1 MMSRTTMSRTMTPST
16 TPARLPAFRFTFWKL
31 VFLFLMAAGLYATFI
46 RFTQGLG
53 ASTHLSDQFPWGIW
67 ISFDVLC
74 GVMLAAGGFTL
85 TAAVHI
91 LNIKRMHSIIR
102 PTILTAFLGYLLV
115 CVALMYDL
123 GKPYNIWHPLIM
135 RNPHSVMFEVAYCVM
150 LYTTV
155 LALEF
160 SPIVLE
166 RFNLQKPLKAIRAIL
181 IPLVICGVIL
191 STLHQSSLGTLYLIV
206 PEKLHPFWYSPLLP
220 VFFFL
225 SAIAVGLAMTI
236 FESSMS
242 SRHFGLRLE
251 LPVLQELG
259 RVLVVVL
266 GTYAILRFEDL
277 ANRGVLKLTL
287 HPGYEM
293 YLFWLEISL
302 CIIFPLVLL
311 LQPRVRS
318 SPNGLYFAAVLV
330 ILGFITNR
338 MNVSITGFEGS
349 TGVHYFP
356 KWTELAV
363 TGMIIACGFALFGL
377 AVKYLP
383 IFPKEHLDQ
392 PGPPQRESPALAN
405 VSPVLEHAGD

>member
-1 MMSRTTMSRTMTPST
+1 M
-16 TPARLPAFRFTFWKL
+16 ARPTFRFTFWKL
-31 VFLFLMAAGLYATFI
+31 VFLFLMAAGLYATVI

-53 ASTHLSDQFPWGIW
+53 ASTNLSDQFPWGIW

-91 LNIKRMHSIIR
+91 LNIRRLHSIIR
-102 PTILTAFLGYLLV
+102 PTILTAFLGYILV
-115 CVALMYDL
+115 CAALMYDL
-123 GKPYNIWHPLIM
+123 GRPYNIWHPLIM

-166 RFNLQKPLKAIRAIL
+166 RFNLQRPLKVVRTIL

-220 VFFFL
+220 AFFFL

-242 SRHFGLRLE
+242 SKHFGLQLE
-251 LPVLQELG
+251 LPVLRELG
-259 RVLVVVL
+259 RWLVVVL
-266 GTYAILRFEDL
+266 GVYGILRFEDL
-277 ANRGVLKLTL
+277 ANRGALKLAFR
-287 HPGYEM
+287 PGYET
-293 YLFWLEISL
+293 YLFWLEIL
-302 CIIFPLVLL
+302 LAVILPLILL
-311 LQPRVRS
+311 VQRKVRAS
-318 SPNGLYFAAVLV
+318 ANGLYISAVLV
-330 ILGFITNR
+330 VLGFITNR
-338 MNVSITGFEGS
+338 MNVSITGIEGS
-349 TGVHYFP
+349 TGVRYFP
-356 KWTELAV
+356 KWSELAV
-363 TGMIIACGFALFGL
+363 TGMIIGIGFAAFGL

-383 IFPKEHLDQ
+383 IFPAEEVATEKSADSSAVVV
-392 PGPPQRESPALAN
+392 GA
-405 VSPVLEHAGD
+405 VMEHAGD

>member
-1 MMSRTTMSRTMTPST
+1 MKL
-16 TPARLPAFRFTFWKL
+16 RLTFWKL
-31 VFLFLMAAGLYATFI
+31 VFLFLMAAGFYATVL

-53 ASTHLSDQFPWGIW
+53 RSTNLNDQFPWGIW
-67 ISFDVLC
+67 IGFDVLC

-91 LNIKRMHSIIR
+91 FNIKRLRPIVR
-102 PTILTAFLGYLLV
+102 PTVLTAFLGYVLV
-115 CVALMYDL
+115 CVALMFDL
-123 GKPYNIWHPLIM
+123 GRPYRIWHPLIM

-166 RFNLQKPLKAIRAIL
+166 RFQWHKPLRIIRGVT

-191 STLHQSSLGTLYLIV
+191 STLHQSSLGTLYLIM

-236 FESSMS
+236 FESSLS
-242 SRHFGLRLE
+242 AKHFGRQLE
-251 LPVLQELG
+251 LPILQELG

-266 GTYAILRFEDL
+266 GVYGILRLEDL
-277 ANRGVLKLTL
+277 LHRGVLKLAFQ
-287 HPGYEM
+287 PGYEM
-293 YLFWLEISL
+293 YLFWLE
-302 CIIFPLVLL
+302 VLL
-311 LQPRVRS
+311 AIVIPLALLTQKKVRMS
-318 SPNGLYFAAVLV
+318 AGGLYVSAVMV
-330 ILGFITNR
+330 VLGFITNR
-338 MNVSITGFEGS
+338 LNVSITGLESAAGM
-349 TGVHYFP
+349 HYVP
-356 KWTELAV
+356 KWTEVAV
-363 TGMIIACGFALFGL
+363 TGAIIAAGFALFGL

-383 IFPKEHLDQ
+383 IFPQEEAHVAQ
-392 PGPPQRESPALAN
+392 VEAPASAAA
-405 VSPVLEHAGD
+405 VLHHAGD

>member
-1 MMSRTTMSRTMTPST
+1 M
-16 TPARLPAFRFTFWKL
+16 ARDMKFRFTFWKL
-31 VFLFLMAAGLYATFI
+31 VFLFLMAAGLYATFL
-46 RFTQGLG
+46 RFTRGLG
-53 ASTHLSDQFPWGIW
+53 ASTNLSDQFPWGIW

-91 LNIKRMHSIIR
+91 LNIKRLHSIIR
-102 PTILTAFLGYLLV
+102 PTILTAFLGYILV
-115 CVALMYDL
+115 STALIFDL

-150 LYTTV
+150 LYSTV

-166 RFNLQKPLKAIRAIL
+166 HFKLERPLKVVRAIL
-181 IPLVICGVIL
+181 IPLVIFGVIL
-191 STLHQSSLGTLYLIV
+191 STLHQSSLGTLYLIM

-220 VFFFL
+220 AFFFL

-236 FESSMS
+236 FESSLS
-242 SRHFGLRLE
+242 SKHFGLQLE

-259 RVLVVVL
+259 RVLLVVL
-266 GTYAILRFEDL
+266 GVYGILRFEDL
-277 ANRGVLKLTL
+277 ANRGALKLAF

-293 YLFWLEISL
+293 YLFWLEIAL
-302 CIIFPLVLL
+302 AIVLPLILL
-311 LQPRVRS
+311 SQRKIRTS
-318 SPNGLYFAAVLV
+318 ANGLYISAVIV
-330 ILGFITNR
+330 VLGFITNR

-349 TGVHYFP
+349 TGVRYFP
-356 KWTELAV
+356 KWSELAV
-363 TGMIIACGFALFGL
+363 TGMIIAVGFAAFGL

-383 IFPKEHLDQ
+383 IFP
-392 PGPPQRESPALAN
+392 REEMEGAREAEVNAVVPVDAA
-405 VSPVLEHAGD
+405 VLEHAGD

>member
-1 MMSRTTMSRTMTPST
+1 MADATR
-16 TPARLPAFRFTFWKL
+16 FRFTFWKL
-31 VFLFLMAAGLYATFI
+31 VLFLLLAAGFYATFV

-53 ASTHLSDQFPWGIW
+53 ASTHLSDRFPWGIW

-135 RNPHSVMFEVAYCVM
+135 WNPHSVMFEVAYCVM
-150 LYTTV
+150 LYTSV

-166 RFNLQKPLKAIRAIL
+166 RFNLQTPLKLFRAIL
-181 IPLVICGVIL
+181 IPLVITGVIL

-242 SRHFGLRLE
+242 SKHFGLQLE

-266 GTYAILRFEDL
+266 GVYAILRFEDL
-277 ANRGVLKLTL
+277 ANRGALKLAL
-287 HPGYEM
+287 QPGYET
-293 YLFWLEISL
+293 YLFWLEMTLSL
-302 CIIFPLVLL
+302 ILPLTLL
-311 LQPRVRS
+311 LQRRVRCS
-318 SPNGLYFAAVLV
+318 SQGLYLAAVLV
-330 ILGFITNR
+330 VLGFITNR
-338 MNVSITGFEGS
+338 MNVSITGFERTS
-349 TGVHYFP
+349 GVHYFP

-363 TGMIIACGFALFGL
+363 TGMIIAGGFALFGL

-383 IFPKEHLDQ
+383 IFP
-392 PGPPQRESPALAN
+392 REELLQERPASTSSLPEVSPALYN
-405 VSPVLEHAGD
+405 AGH

>member
-1 MMSRTTMSRTMTPST
+1 MAST
-16 TPARLPAFRFTFWKL
+16 TRVRFTFWKL
-31 VFLFLMAAGLYATFI
+31 VFLALMAAGLCATFV
-46 RFTQGLG
+46 RFTRGLG
-53 ASTHLSDQFPWGIW
+53 AATHLSDQFPWGIW
-67 ISFDVLC
+67 IGFDVLC

-91 LNIKRMHSIIR
+91 LNIRRMRSIIR
-102 PTILTAFLGYLLV
+102 PSILTAFLGYLLV
-115 CVALMYDL
+115 CVALLYDL
-123 GKPYNIWHPLIM
+123 GKPYNIWHPIIM

-160 SPIVLE
+160 SPVVLE
-166 RFNLQKPLKAIRAIL
+166 RFNLQKPLKVIRAVL

-191 STLHQSSLGTLYLIV
+191 STLHQSSLGSLYLIV
-206 PEKLHPFWYSPLLP
+206 PGKLHPFWYSPLLP

-236 FESSMS
+236 FESSLS
-242 SRHFGLRLE
+242 SKHFGLHLE

-266 GTYAILRFEDL
+266 GIYAVLRVEDL
-277 ANRGVLKLTL
+277 ARRGVLKLTL
-287 HPGYEM
+287 QPGYEM
-293 YLFWLEISL
+293 YLFWLEIALSVVL
-302 CIIFPLVLL
+302 PLFLL
-311 LQPRVRS
+311 LQLRVRS
-318 SPNGLYFAAVLV
+318 SPDGLYWSAVLV
-330 ILGFITNR
+330 VLGFITNR

-349 TGVHYFP
+349 TGVRYFP

-363 TGMIIACGFALFGL
+363 TGMIVAIGFAVFGL

-383 IFPKEHLDQ
+383 IFP
-392 PGPPQRESPALAN
+392 REQLARGRLTPLNAASPA
-405 VSPVLEHAGD
+405 VSPVPEHAGD

>member
-1 MMSRTTMSRTMTPST
+1 MARTTRF
-16 TPARLPAFRFTFWKL
+16 RLTFWKL
-31 VFLFLMAAGLYATFI
+31 VFAFLMAVGLYATFV

-53 ASTHLSDQFPWGIW
+53 ASTHLNDQFPWGIW

-91 LNIKRMHSIIR
+91 LNIKRLHSIIR
-102 PTILTAFLGYLLV
+102 PTILTAFLGYILV
-115 CVALMYDL
+115 CAALMYDL

-166 RFNLQKPLKAIRAIL
+166 RFHMEKPLKVVKAIL

-236 FESSMS
+236 FESSLS
-242 SRHFGLRLE
+242 SKHFGLHLE

-266 GTYAILRFEDL
+266 GVYGILRLEDL
-277 ANRGVLKLTL
+277 ANRGALKLAF
-287 HPGYEM
+287 HRGYET

-302 CIIFPLVLL
+302 AIILPLALLVQRRVLGRRASGARL
-311 LQPRVRS
+311 HHQPDERQHHW
-318 SPNGLYFAAVLV
+318 L
-330 ILGFITNR
+330 
-338 MNVSITGFEGS
+338 
-349 TGVHYFP
+349 
-356 KWTELAV
+356 
-363 TGMIIACGFALFGL
+363 
-377 AVKYLP
+377 
-383 IFPKEHLDQ
+383 
-392 PGPPQRESPALAN
+392 
-405 VSPVLEHAGD
+405 

>member
-1 MMSRTTMSRTMTPST
+1 MARPTT
-16 TPARLPAFRFTFWKL
+16 FRFTFWKL
-31 VFLFLMAAGLYATFI
+31 VFAFLMAAGLYATFV
-46 RFTQGLG
+46 RFTRGLG

-74 GVMLAAGGFTL
+74 GVMLAGGGFTL

-91 LNIKRMHSIIR
+91 LNIKRLDSIIR
-102 PTILTAFLGYLLV
+102 PTILTAFLGYILV
-115 CVALMYDL
+115 CAALMYDL

-160 SPIVLE
+160 SPVVLE
-166 RFNLQKPLKAIRAIL
+166 RFHLEKPQKVMRAIL

-206 PEKLHPFWYSPLLP
+206 PGKLHPFWYSPLLP

-242 SRHFGLRLE
+242 SKHFGFELE
-251 LPVLQELG
+251 LPVLEELG
-259 RVLVVVL
+259 RVLLVVL
-266 GTYAILRFEDL
+266 AVYAILRGEDL
-277 ANRGVLKLTL
+277 RNRGALQLAFHT
-287 HPGYEM
+287 GYET
-293 YLFWLEISL
+293 YLFWLEVVL
-302 CIIFPLVLL
+302 AIILPLILL
-311 LQPRVRS
+311 AQPRVRS
-318 SPNGLYFAAVLV
+318 SPNGLYFSAVSV
-330 ILGFITNR
+330 VLGFITNR

-363 TGMIIACGFALFGL
+363 TGMILALGFGLFGL

-383 IFPKEHLDQ
+383 IFPGAELA
-392 PGPPQRESPALAN
+392 RERRLEPESEIPATA
-405 VSPVLEHAGD
+405 VAQHAGD

>member
-1 MMSRTTMSRTMTPST
+1 MKG
-16 TPARLPAFRFTFWKL
+16 FKFTFWQA
-31 VFLFLMAAGLYATFI
+31 VFLFLMAAGLYATVI

-53 ASTHLSDQFPWGIW
+53 ASTHLTDQFPWGIW

-85 TAAVHI
+85 TATVHI

-102 PTILTAFLGYLLV
+102 PTILTAFLGYILV
-115 CVALMYDL
+115 CFALMYDL

-166 RFNLQKPLKAIRAIL
+166 RFHLERPLKVVRAIL

-220 VFFFL
+220 AFFFL

-242 SRHFGLRLE
+242 AKHFGLQLE

-266 GTYAILRFEDL
+266 GVYAVLRAEDL
-277 ANRGVLKLTL
+277 LHRGALKLAL
-287 HPGYEM
+287 RPGYEM
-293 YLFWLEISL
+293 YLFWLEVTLALIL
-302 CIIFPLVLL
+302 PLALL
-311 LQPRVRS
+311 SQRRIRS
-318 SPNGLYFAAVLV
+318 SPNGLYWSAVCV
-330 ILGFITNR
+330 VLGFITNR

-349 TGVHYFP
+349 TGVRYFP
-356 KWTELAV
+356 KWSELAV
-363 TGMIIACGFALFGL
+363 TGMIIAGGFAAFAL

-383 IFPKEHLDQ
+383 IFPAE
-392 PGPPQRESPALAN
+392 PVAESAEDEVASAALEAE
-405 VSPVLEHAGD
+405 PVLEHAGD

>member
-1 MMSRTTMSRTMTPST
+1 M
-16 TPARLPAFRFTFWKL
+16 AREMKFRFTFWKL

-53 ASTHLSDQFPWGIW
+53 ASTNLSDKFPWGIW

-91 LNIKRMHSIIR
+91 LNIKRLHSIIR
-102 PTILTAFLGYLLV
+102 PTILTAFLGYILV
-115 CVALMYDL
+115 CAALMYDL

-166 RFNLQKPLKAIRAIL
+166 RFKLERPLKVVRTIL
-181 IPLVICGVIL
+181 IPLVIFGVIL

-206 PEKLHPFWYSPLLP
+206 PGKLHPFWYSPLLP
-220 VFFFL
+220 AFFFL

-236 FESSMS
+236 FESSLS
-242 SRHFGLRLE
+242 SKHFGLQLE

-259 RVLVVVL
+259 RVLLVVL
-266 GTYAILRFEDL
+266 GVYGILRIEDL
-277 ANRGVLKLTL
+277 ANRGALKLAL
-287 HPGYEM
+287 HRSYET

-302 CIIFPLVLL
+302 AIILPLILL
-311 LQPRVRS
+311 SQRRVRTS
-318 SPNGLYFAAVLV
+318 ATGLYFSAVSV
-330 ILGFITNR
+330 VLGFITNR

-349 TGVHYFP
+349 TGVRYFP
-356 KWTELAV
+356 KWSEVAV
-363 TGMIIACGFALFGL
+363 TGMIIAIGFAAFGL

-383 IFPKEHLDQ
+383 IFPKEEMEPEVAAELDA
-392 PGPPQRESPALAN
+392 E
-405 VSPVLEHAGD
+405 VPVGAAVMEHAGD

>member
-1 MMSRTTMSRTMTPST
+1 M
-16 TPARLPAFRFTFWKL
+16 ARNAGFRLTFWKL
-31 VFLFLMAAGLYATFI
+31 VFLFIMAAGVYATFI

-91 LNIKRMHSIIR
+91 LNIKRLHSIIR
-102 PTILTAFLGYLLV
+102 PTILTAFLGYILV
-115 CVALMYDL
+115 CAALMYDL

-166 RFNLQKPLKAIRAIL
+166 RFKMEKPLKLVRAIL
-181 IPLVICGVIL
+181 IPLVILGVLL

-206 PEKLHPFWYSPLLP
+206 PEKLHPFWYTPLLP
-220 VFFFL
+220 AFFFL

-242 SRHFGLRLE
+242 SKHFGLQLE

-259 RVLVVVL
+259 RVLIVVL
-266 GTYAILRFEDL
+266 GVYGILRIEDL
-277 ANRGVLKLTL
+277 ANRGALKLAF
-287 HPGYEM
+287 HPGYET

-302 CIIFPLVLL
+302 ALILPLILL
-311 LQPRVRS
+311 VQPKVRN
-318 SPNGLYFAAVLV
+318 SPTGLYFSAVLV
-330 ILGFITNR
+330 VLGFITNR
-338 MNVSITGFEGS
+338 MNVSITGMEGS
-349 TGVHYFP
+349 TGVRYFP

-363 TGMIIACGFALFGL
+363 TGMIIAIGFAAFGL

-383 IFPKEHLDQ
+383 IFPAEHLQ
-392 PGPPQRESPALAN
+392 PEAEQEPALDVAA
-405 VSPVLEHAGD
+405 SPVLDNAGD

>member
-1 MMSRTTMSRTMTPST
+1 M
-16 TPARLPAFRFTFWKL
+16 ARNSAFRITFWKL
-31 VFLFLMAAGLYATFI
+31 VFLFLMAAGLYATFL
-46 RFTQGLG
+46 RFTRGLG
-53 ASTHLSDQFPWGIW
+53 ASTNLNDQFPWGIW

-85 TAAVHI
+85 TATVHI

-102 PTILTAFLGYLLV
+102 PTILTAFLGYVLV
-115 CVALMYDL
+115 CIALMFDL

-166 RFNLQKPLKAIRAIL
+166 RFNLQKPLRIVQKIL

-191 STLHQSSLGTLYLIV
+191 STLHQSSLGTLYLIM
-206 PEKLHPFWYSPLLP
+206 PEKLHPFWYTPLLP

-242 SRHFGLRLE
+242 SKHFGLQLE

-259 RVLVVVL
+259 RVLLVVL
-266 GTYAILRFEDL
+266 GVYGVLRLEDL
-277 ANRGVLKLTL
+277 ANRGALKLAF
-287 HPGYEM
+287 HPGYET
-293 YLFWLEISL
+293 YLFWLEICL
-302 CIIFPLVLL
+302 AIILPVILL
-311 LQPRVRS
+311 MQKRVRT
-318 SPNGLYFAAVLV
+318 SPQGLYFSAVLV
-330 ILGFITNR
+330 VLGFITNR

-349 TGVHYFP
+349 TGVRYFP
-356 KWTELAV
+356 KWSELAV
-363 TGMIIACGFALFGL
+363 TGMIIAAGFALFGL

-383 IFPKEHLDQ
+383 IFPKEELVHEGVTEPDVL
-392 PGPPQRESPALAN
+392 PVTSA
-405 VSPVLEHAGD
+405 VLEHAGD

>member
-1 MMSRTTMSRTMTPST
+1 MKLSSTPFG
-16 TPARLPAFRFTFWKL
+16 TPFRGTGFRFTFWKL
-31 VFLFLMAAGLYATFI
+31 VFLFLLAAGLYATFI

-53 ASTHLSDQFPWGIW
+53 AATHLSDQFPWGIW

-85 TAAVHI
+85 TATVHI
-91 LNIKRMHSIIR
+91 FNLERMHSIIR
-102 PTILTAFLGYLLV
+102 PTILTAFLGYILV

-150 LYTTV
+150 LYTAV

-166 RFNLQKPLKAIRAIL
+166 RFKLHKALKVMRTIL
-181 IPLVICGVIL
+181 IPLVILGVIL

-236 FESSMS
+236 FESSQS
-242 SRHFGLRLE
+242 AKHFGLQLE

-266 GTYAILRFEDL
+266 WLYAILRFEDL
-277 ANRGVLKLTL
+277 AHRGVLSLL
-287 HPGYEM
+287 LRPGYEM
-293 YLFWLEISL
+293 YLFWLELTLSL
-302 CIIFPLVLL
+302 IVPLILL
-311 LQPRVRS
+311 SQRKVRT
-318 SPNGLYFAAVLV
+318 SPTGLYWSAVLV
-330 ILGFITNR
+330 VLGFITNR
-338 MNVSITGFEGS
+338 MNVSITGLEGS
-349 TGVHYFP
+349 TGVRYFP
-356 KWTELAV
+356 KWSELAV
-363 TGMIIACGFALFGL
+363 TGMIIGAGFALFGL

-383 IFPKEHLDQ
+383 IFPAEH
-392 PGPPQRESPALAN
+392 ALEEPETEPSTA
-405 VSPVLEHAGD
+405 VLEGEPVLENAGD